1 MDRFRICPFYSMT
14 KGKIVSTLNQY
25 KWSFC
30 NGKDDTSFC
39 NNTRKKHDGTNGV
52 TACYQHVSTC
62 KLVSDI
68 RTMWFSWM
76 SSFLGS
82 VCRSKFSRSNKSM
95 FLLSH
100 WTLFFCKIPVYPQ
113 ISLSQL
119 IYLQIVISHRLKKFT
134 GKHHTRKK
142 QRICGCR
149 DMGSHPH
156 QKDCKG
162 TLKVFVSSHHR
173 FMNMKSCLNNPRDFQ
188 NEMTGLGEEGRAVDF
203 VYLEFGKAFNISS
216 YNISL
221 THSEGEPAEQL
232 GSESCD
238 QHLEAQLGSSHWQC
252 VPRVSAGSKHA

>member
-1 MDRFRICPFYSMT
+1 MDRFRNGPFYSMT

-39 NNTRKKHDGTNGV
+39 NNTRRKHDGTSGV

-82 VCRSKFSRSNKSM
+82 VCRCKFSGSNKSR
-95 FLLSH
+95 FVLSH
-100 WTLFFCKIPVYPQ
+100 WALSCKISVYPQ
-113 ISLSQL
+113 ISLSQQM
-119 IYLQIVISHRLKKFT
+119 YFQIVISHCLKKFT

-156 QKDCKG
+156 QKDCNG
-162 TLKVFVSSHHR
+162 TLKVFGSSSQYR
-173 FMNMKSCLNNPRDFQ
+173 FMKVKSCLNNPRDFQ
-188 NEMTGLGEEGRAVDF
+188 NEVTGLGDEGRAVDF
-203 VYLEFGKAFNISS
+203 VYLDFGKAFNISS

-221 THSEGEPAEQL
+221 TQA
-232 GSESCD
+232 D
-238 QHLEAQLGSSHWQC
+238 K
-252 VPRVSAGSKHA
+252 V